1 MKVALVYDRVNKWG
15 GAERILLA
23 LHELFPH
30 APLYT
35 SVYNS
40 KTAGW
45 AQDFVIKTSFLQH
58 IPYAS
63 SAHEYYP
70 MFMPVAFEN
79 FSFDAYDLVIS
90 VSSEAGKGIITGPKT
105 LHICYCLTPT
115 RYLWSGYEEYFHNPF
130 FRFLTKPIVWYLRL
144 WDSIAAN
151 RPDFYIAIS
160 DEIKKRIKTYYK
172 KDAWVVYPP
181 VSLGVSVK
189 GKGESKDETSLPYF
203 LIVSRLV
210 PYKRIDIA
218 IKACNQ
224 LQLPLKIVGVGSE
237 EKRLKRIAGPTIEF
251 LGLLTE
257 ESLIAYYKGA
267 RALLF
272 PGIED
277 FGMTVLEAQA
287 FGRPVIAFKGG
298 GALETVKPGKTGVFF
313 APQTVDA
320 LAAVLASFDERK
332 FNPEDCIKNAKRFS
346 KNQFK
351 ETFIQTITKLLKER
365 EKYI

>member
-23 LHELFPH
+23 LHELFPD

-70 MFMPVAFEN
+70 MFMPIAFEN

-90 VSSEAGKGIITGPKT
+90 VSSEAGKGIITGKQT

-115 RYLWSGYEEYFHNPF
+115 RYLWSGYEEYFTTPF

-144 WDSIAAN
+144 WDTIAAN
-151 RPDFYIAIS
+151 RPDHFIAIS
-160 DEIKKRIKTYYK
+160 EEIKKRIKTYYN
-172 KDAWVVYPP
+172 KDAFVVYPP
-181 VSLGVSVK
+181 VSLGEPFGLAQGK
-189 GKGESKDETSLPYF
+189 KGEGYF
-203 LIVSRLV
+203 LVVSRLV

-224 LQLPLKIVGVGSE
+224 LELPLKIVGVGSE
-237 EKRLKRIAGPTIEF
+237 EKRLKKIAGPTIEF
-251 LGLLTE
+251 LGLLTQ

-298 GALETVKPGKTGVFF
+298 GALETVMPGKTGVFF

-320 LAAVLASFDERK
+320 LTAVLASFDERR
-332 FNPEDCIKNAKRFS
+332 FNSEDCIKNVKKFS
-346 KNQFK
+346 QNQFK
-351 ETFIQTITKLLKER
+351 ETFIKTITKLLKER
-365 EKYI
+365 ENYI